1 MKTIDFTIGRKK
13 NGRVVNTTI
22 YHPKKCINKD
32 GTCSPLKSTFV
43 GIGSKNI
50 GITFIYMKANGDPR
64 VVKKP
69 WGNSPKYYFG
79 LSNSFD
85 KAKAIVWKNYNI
97 RVPAL
102 SNFEKYKFKHYA
114 NDELNEK
121 LIKPAAYI
129 FNEQFS

>member
-64 VVKKP
+64 VVKNLGAILPNIILALAILLTKQKLLF
-69 WGNSPKYYFG
+69 GKITRLESP
-79 LSNSFD
+79 L
-85 KAKAIVWKNYNI
+85 
-97 RVPAL
+97 
-102 SNFEKYKFKHYA
+102 
-114 NDELNEK
+114 
-121 LIKPAAYI
+121 
-129 FNEQFS
+129 

>member
-13 NGRVVNTTI
+13 NGRVVTTTI

-69 WGNSPKYYFG
+69 WGNSPKYYLALAILLTKQKLLFG
-79 LSNSFD
+79 KITRLES
-85 KAKAIVWKNYNI
+85 
-97 RVPAL
+97 L
-102 SNFEKYKFKHYA
+102 
-114 NDELNEK
+114 L
-121 LIKPAAYI
+121 
-129 FNEQFS
+129 